1 VSEKMRAL
9 VIKGPMQYDIENV
22 EIPVCPDR
30 GILLKVLACG
40 LCGSDLRTIKSGHKN
55 IKFPWI
61 IGHEISGIVVE
72 TGCDYH
78 GKWKIGDLLAVAP
91 VVYCGTC
98 DFCLAGKYELC
109 ENIREI
115 AQTWPGGFAEYVAIP
130 EEALALGTVQSVP
143 EGLDPVIAAIA
154 EPLSSCVNAQEKARI
169 GLGDSVMIIG
179 SGPIGCFHIA
189 LARARGA
196 GTIIIA
202 DVFDERLE
210 LCKSFGPDIT
220 INASKVDLVEEVMKI
235 TNGKG
240 VDVVI
245 TANPV
250 GETQVQAI
258 KMAKKGG
265 RVVLFG
271 GLPHGKSK
279 PEIDTNIIHYRAIHL
294 MGTTTF
300 APNHHKLALSLMAN
314 GRIPGDK
321 MVTHRMPLSD
331 FEKGLQLAINGKA
344 LKVVFIP

>member
-1 VSEKMRAL
+1 MRAL

-72 TGCDYH
+72 TGCNYH

-300 APNHHKLALSLMAN
+300 APHHHKLALSLMAN

>member
-1 VSEKMRAL
+1 MSEKMRAL

-72 TGCDYH
+72 TGCNYH

-300 APNHHKLALSLMAN
+300 APHHHKLALSLMAN